1 VSPDLI
7 VLATGVHNPLAWR
20 HGRIGRSRKPIRPDD
35 ARWTVKIRFGVSL
48 GIDTAVDRLPAVIDR
63 LEADGVDSLWFSELV
78 YSPAVDPFAGIG
90 YALGR
95 SPRLKVGS
103 SVAVLPG
110 RHPVLVAKQ
119 LVSLAIL
126 GPKRVLPVFGLR
138 PASRAEWDLFPV
150 PDGQRAAV
158 FDEALQVVRALL
170 DGNEVSFAG
179 RFFQIDNVA
188 LGICAPAPVDLWLG
202 GSAPAAFRRIGRL
215 ADGWLGSFL
224 TPDEARHARES
235 IERAAA
241 DNGRQIEPDHYG
253 LSLAVGDGV
262 LPEHVL
268 AAVRGRRPDAD
279 PTDLVAADWP
289 QLHRQLD
296 GLIAAGLTKFVIR
309 PVGPAPVEEFIDRFV
324 AELLPRQN

>member
-1 VSPDLI
+1 M
-7 VLATGVHNPLAWR
+7 
-20 HGRIGRSRKPIRPDD
+20 
-35 ARWTVKIRFGVSL
+35 KIRFGMSL
-48 GIDTAVDRLPAVIDR
+48 GIGTGAEQLPAVVDR
-63 LEADGVDSLWFSELV
+63 LEADGVDSLWFSELI

-90 YALGR
+90 YTLGR
-95 SPRLKVGS
+95 STRLKVGT

-110 RHPVLVAKQ
+110 RNPVLVAKQ
-119 LVSLAIL
+119 LASLAVL

-158 FDEALQVVRALL
+158 FDEALTVVRALL
-170 DGNEVSFAG
+170 DGDEVRFTG
-179 RFFQIDNVA
+179 RFFHLDNVS
-188 LGICAPAPVDLWLG
+188 LDVRPPSRVDLWLG

-224 TPDEARHARES
+224 TADEARRARQS

-241 DNGRQIEPDHYG
+241 ETGRAIEPDHYG
-253 LSLAVGDGV
+253 LSLAVGDGT
-262 LPEHVL
+262 LPVEAL
-268 AAVRGRRPDAD
+268 AAIRARRPDAD
-279 PTDLVAADWP
+279 PAELVAADWP

-309 PVGPAPVEEFIDRFV
+309 PVGNAGVEEFINRFV
-324 AELLPRQN
+324 EELLPRQN

>member
-1 VSPDLI
+1 MKV
-7 VLATGVHNPLAWR
+7 
-20 HGRIGRSRKPIRPDD
+20 
-35 ARWTVKIRFGVSL
+35 RFGVSL

-78 YSPAVDPFAGIG
+78 YSPAVDPVAGMG

-95 SPRLKVGS
+95 STRLKVGT

-119 LVSLAIL
+119 LASLAVL

-158 FDEALQVVRALL
+158 FDEALTVVRALL
-170 DGNEVSFAG
+170 DADEVSFTG

-188 LGICAPAPVDLWLG
+188 LGIRAPARVDLWLG

-224 TPDEARHARES
+224 TTDEARHARES

-241 DNGRQIEPDHYG
+241 ENGREIEPDHYG
-253 LSLAVGDGV
+253 LSLAVGNGA
-262 LPEHVL
+262 LPEEVL
-268 AAVRGRRPDAD
+268 AAVRSRRPDAD

-309 PVGPAPVEEFIDRFV
+309 PVGSAPVEEFIDRFV
-324 AELLPRQN
+324 AELLPRQS